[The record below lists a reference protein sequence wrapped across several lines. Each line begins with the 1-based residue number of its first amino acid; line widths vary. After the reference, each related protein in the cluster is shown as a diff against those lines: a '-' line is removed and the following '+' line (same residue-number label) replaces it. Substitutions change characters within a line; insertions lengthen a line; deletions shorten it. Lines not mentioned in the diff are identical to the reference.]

1 MNFEGAVEVAQM
13 LASEVW
19 RILSSPLAVRIYVC
33 TAGIAV
39 LVGSGFK
46 AHETFEALKDTPPD
60 FRKKGAK
67 PKRERSLKKRLADY
81 EAAASDAVRAALL
94 MAGKVVLL
102 GYLVPTI
109 LLMAGLYWYG
119 WLSFGGSAFVEGTRI
134 VASPA
139 PVEVLMFSV
148 TQLARG
154 SLADVMEVF
163 GLSWGPLTADPA
175 NYLLLTLL
183 VGYRIFVGLWS
194 LVLIIAMQRLIKLT
208 GNAEERIKEVK
219 DALSRL
225 AAA

>member
-1 MNFEGAVEVAQM
+1 MNFEAAMDIAQM
-13 LASEVW
+13 FASEVW

-60 FRKKGAK
+60 FRMRGAR
-67 PKRERSLKKRLADY
+67 PRRERSLRRRLADY
-81 EAAASDAVRAALL
+81 EAAANNAVRAALL

-119 WLSFGGSAFVEGTRI
+119 WLTFGGSALVEGTR
-134 VASPA
+134 VVDSPD
-139 PVEVLMFSV
+139 PVQVLMFSV

-154 SLADVMEVF
+154 SLADVMDVF
-163 GLSWGPLTADPA
+163 GLSWGPLTADPT
-175 NYLLLTLL
+175 NYLLLALL

-194 LVLIIAMQRLIKLT
+194 LVLIVSMQRLIRLK
-208 GNAEERIKEVK
+208 GNAKDRIKEVR
-219 DALSRL
+219 DALGRL
-225 AAA
+225 AAS